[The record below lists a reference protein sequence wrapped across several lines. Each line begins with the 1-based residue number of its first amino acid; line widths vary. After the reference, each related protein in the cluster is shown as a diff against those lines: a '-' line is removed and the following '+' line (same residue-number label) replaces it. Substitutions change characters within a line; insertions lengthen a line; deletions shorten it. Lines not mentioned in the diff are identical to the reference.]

1 VPLGSSCRCAG
12 GSSLKY
18 KKGLTVDNDLPS
30 TADIVVIGGGVMG
43 ASTAYH
49 LAAAGAGKVILLEK
63 ETYFGQGATGRCAGG
78 VRYQFATEINV
89 QLSIASLAMLE
100 NFEQDTGQDPLYRK
114 CGYLFVLTQEAGV
127 AKFKSNVAMQNQLG
141 VHTQWLNAEEVQA
154 RLPMMRFE
162 DALAGTFHP
171 DDGLADPNSVVMGY
185 IQSARQ
191 LGVTAFTEVS
201 VQDIDTADNQVKR
214 VVTSSG
220 SIDTQVVVNAAGPWA
235 GLIGRMVDLEL
246 PITPIRRQM
255 LTTTPLPEL
264 SSDFPFVI
272 DFAQS
277 LYFHREGTGILT
289 GMSNPNEKPGFDQ
302 SIDRE
307 WELVAMQAAADRM
320 PMLENAGRQMGW
332 AGLYEV
338 TPDAHPIFGATPID
352 GFYLVGGFS
361 GHGFM
366 HGPIAG
372 KLMTEIILEGKSQT
386 VDVSSLDLARFDENR
401 LIFEYNVV

>member
-1 VPLGSSCRCAG
+1 MTSDIP
-12 GSSLKY
+12 
-18 KKGLTVDNDLPS
+18 NI
-30 TADIVVIGGGVMG
+30 ADIVVIGGGVMG

-49 LAAAGAGKVILLEK
+49 LAAAGAGKVVLLEK

-100 NFEQDTGQDPLYRK
+100 SFEQDTGQDPLYRK
-114 CGYLFVLTQEAGV
+114 CGYLFVLTQDTMV
-127 AKFKSNVAMQNQLG
+127 AKFKGNVAMQNRLG
-141 VHTQWLNAEEVQA
+141 INTQWLEAEDVKS

-185 IQSARQ
+185 VQRARQ
-191 LGVTAFTEVS
+191 LGVAAFTEVS
-201 VQDIDTADNQVKR
+201 VLDIDTTGNQVQH

-220 SIDTQVVVNAAGPWA
+220 AIATQTVVDAAGPWA
-235 GLIGRMVDLEL
+235 GLIGRMVGLKL

-255 LTTTPLPEL
+255 LTTTPLPDL
-264 SSDFPFVI
+264 PADFPFVI

-277 LYFHREGTGILT
+277 LYFHREGNGVLT
-289 GMSNPNEKPGFDQ
+289 GMSNPDEEPGFDQ
-302 SIDRE
+302 TIDGE
-307 WELVAMQAAADRM
+307 WELVAMQAAAERM
-320 PMLENAGRQMGW
+320 PMLETAGRQTGW

-338 TPDAHPIFGATPID
+338 TPDAHPIFGETPID
-352 GFYLVGGFS
+352 GFYLIGGFS

-372 KLMTEIILEGKSQT
+372 KLMTERILEGKAHT